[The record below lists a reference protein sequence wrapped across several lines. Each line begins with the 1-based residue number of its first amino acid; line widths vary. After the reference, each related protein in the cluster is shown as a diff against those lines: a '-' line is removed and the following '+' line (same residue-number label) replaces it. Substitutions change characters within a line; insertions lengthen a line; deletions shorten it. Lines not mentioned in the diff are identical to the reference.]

1 LQESEVNSLKST
13 FEEAEKVAEALG
25 EEYEK
30 ADWLRGIA
38 VKYGDL
44 FGFYVEV
51 RVADVEKAE
60 IPEAVDGVWVFVE
73 ERSEAIVL

>member
-1 LQESEVNSLKST
+1 MNRLKST

-25 EEYEK
+25 KEYEK
-30 ADWLRGIA
+30 ADWLRGVAI
-38 VKYGDL
+38 KHGDL

-51 RVADVEKAE
+51 RVADAEKAE

-73 ERSEAIVL
+73 ERSKAIAL